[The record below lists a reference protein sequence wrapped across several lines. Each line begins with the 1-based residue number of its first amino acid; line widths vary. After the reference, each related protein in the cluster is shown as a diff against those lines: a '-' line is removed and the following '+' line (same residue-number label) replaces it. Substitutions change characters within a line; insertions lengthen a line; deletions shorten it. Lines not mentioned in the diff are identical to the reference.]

1 VNSLKND
8 VTRLGY
14 IVSATT
20 MMASALLIGHASGS
34 LHDYKLY
41 IAQWN
46 LVLSHQDPWSTDNA
60 YGPLYNLLAY
70 IMKYF
75 GVLAPKYFS
84 IIVWS
89 SFFLFCW
96 YLTLRSRNRFPKI
109 IFLFLFGIA
118 NFLVFCMVFLYGSN
132 DSLVS
137 ASVGFAL
144 LFYLRGKTI
153 LPGILFGLAALI
165 KFYPL
170 LLIPFFIL
178 DSRKNS
184 FKAGFIASS
193 IFVLGMVGSFFYWG
207 KSTLHPVM
215 FGIDRGPNLL
225 SILNTIQAHSKGS
238 GNTAILSFLI
248 HTNVIL
254 VVSVLAL
261 CLYLSYKN
269 EFSTIQGVA
278 ISLPIILLSYKE
290 GNVQYYLTWLAVVSI
305 LVVDQ
310 NFVSQKIIYHS
321 LPFAFFLSIFQFG
334 YELSDTGHYNKGWG
348 TLVRDNCGITA
359 TIFGI
364 AMFLPLLLRKP
375 TTKIS

>member
-1 VNSLKND
+1 VNSLKN
-8 VTRLGY
+8 VGTRLGY
-14 IVSATT
+14 IVGATT

-84 IIVWS
+84 IIVWI

-96 YLTLRSRNRFPKI
+96 HLILRSQNRIPKI
-109 IFLFLFGIA
+109 IFLFLFGIV

-132 DSLVS
+132 DSLVA

-144 LFYLRGKTI
+144 LFYMRGKTI
-153 LPGILFGLAALI
+153 LPGIFFGLAALI

-170 LLIPFFIL
+170 LLIPFLLL

-184 FKAGFIASS
+184 LKAGFIASI
-193 IFVLGMVGSFFYWG
+193 IFVSGMVLSFFYWG
-207 KSTLHPVM
+207 KSTLRPVM

-225 SILNTIQAHSKGS
+225 SVLNTIQAHSEGS
-238 GNTAILSFLI
+238 SNSAILTFLI
-248 HTNVIL
+248 HKNVIF
-254 VVSVLAL
+254 VVSVLAF
-261 CLYLSYKN
+261 CVYFSYRN
-269 EFSTIQGVA
+269 HFSTIQGVA
-278 ISLPIILLSYKE
+278 ISLPIIFLSYKE

-305 LVVDQ
+305 LLLDQ
-310 NFVSQKIIYHS
+310 NFVSQKIIYQS
-321 LPFAFFLSIFQFG
+321 LPFALFLSIFQFG
-334 YELSDTGHYNKGWG
+334 YEFSDTSHYNKGWG
-348 TLVRDNCGITA
+348 TLVRDNCGIAAMT
-359 TIFGI
+359 FGM
-364 AMFLPLLLRKP
+364 ALFLPLLLRKP
-375 TTKIS
+375 RTKLS